1 MTATSLRVVPSAPAP
16 ARWLGRVLVGAV
28 LVFFSVFFVL
38 PLAWLLL
45 APTKS
50 QTQLTGLNGE
60 GPFSFGSFEQLAE
73 NWNTLV
79 GFQDGIIWT
88 WLGNSVL
95 YSGVALVLTIIVTIP
110 AGYALAM
117 TNFKLR
123 RLVLITTLMVMLIPN
138 TALALPIFLELTA
151 VHLVGTPLAVI
162 LPFAF
167 FPFGVYLA
175 YIYFSTTMSRDLLD
189 AARIDG
195 AGEFR
200 VFTKI
205 AMPLATPVIA
215 LVGFFNF
222 VSNWNNYFLP
232 FITQP
237 GSRKMPVQVGLAE
250 LLSNTPTFNPTNV
263 ASLTISLP
271 QLALATTHLR
281 GSRAGRLPV
290 LAALPGDRADGGRH
304 EGMTGVRRFGMAAR
318 MVPEKREEYLELHR
332 AVWPAVENTIR
343 GVRHPQLHDLRA
355 RRRAVRLLRVRRR
368 RLRRGPGAHGGGPVD
383 AGVVGAHGAL
393 PAAVRARLVSARTGR
408 SSTRPG
414 TWTDSA
420 VLGVRQAPALPRHD
434 DVRRASRPRPRPG
447 RPPRSP
453 RARGGAR

>member
-1 MTATSLRVVPSAPAP
+1 MTATSLRVRSAPAP
-16 ARWLGRVLVGAV
+16 ARWLGRVVVGAV

-50 QTQLTGLNGE
+50 QSQLTGLGGE
-60 GPFSFGSFEQLAE
+60 SPFSFGSFEQLAE

-79 GFQDGIIWT
+79 TFQNGIIWT

-95 YSGVALVLTIIVTIP
+95 YSGVALVVTIIVTIP

-117 TNFKLR
+117 TTFKLR

-138 TALALPIFLELTA
+138 TALALPIFLELTT
-151 VHLVGTPLAVI
+151 VRLVGTPLAVI

-222 VSNWNNYFLP
+222 VNNWNNYFLP

-271 QLALATTHLR
+271 QLALATLISVAPVVIVFLFSQRFLVTGLT
-281 GSRAGRLPV
+281 AG
-290 LAALPGDRADGGRH
+290 ATK
-304 EGMTGVRRFGMAAR
+304 E
-318 MVPEKREEYLELHR
+318 
-332 AVWPAVENTIR
+332 
-343 GVRHPQLHDLRA
+343 
-355 RRRAVRLLRVRRR
+355 
-368 RLRRGPGAHGGGPVD
+368 
-383 AGVVGAHGAL
+383 
-393 PAAVRARLVSARTGR
+393 
-408 SSTRPG
+408 
-414 TWTDSA
+414 
-420 VLGVRQAPALPRHD
+420 
-434 DVRRASRPRPRPG
+434 
-447 RPPRSP
+447 
-453 RARGGAR
+453 